1 MTIYVENAKNST
13 KKKEKKINEKKKKI
27 LELLSGFNK
36 VTRCINK
43 INILKVIKFLYT
55 SNNHETTKIKYSML
69 FTIVER

>member
-1 MTIYVENAKNST
+1 MPRILP

-69 FTIVER
+69 FAIVER

>member
-1 MTIYVENAKNST
+1 MPRILP

-43 INILKVIKFLYT
+43 INILKVIKFLYI

-69 FTIVER
+69 FAIVER